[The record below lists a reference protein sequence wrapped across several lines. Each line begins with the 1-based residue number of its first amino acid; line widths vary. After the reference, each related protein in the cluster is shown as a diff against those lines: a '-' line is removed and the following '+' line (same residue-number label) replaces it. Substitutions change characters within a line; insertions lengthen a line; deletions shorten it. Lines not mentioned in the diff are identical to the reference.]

1 MSFGTH
7 SGQPFNPTDGTSNQI
22 STSELGRMI
31 FGNQLPGTS
40 QTPQQQV
47 DQSQQS
53 GGILKMRQPS
63 GPMPMPMPMP
73 GQQPGG
79 KSGGGMVP
87 GGKYMTGGPAVMPDQ
102 NMYGGGGAQD
112 QNIFNGQ

>member
-63 GPMPMPMPMP
+63 GPMPMP

-87 GGKYMTGGPAVMPDQ
+87 GGKYMTGGPAMTDQ
-102 NMYGGGGAQD
+102 NMYGGAQD
-112 QNIFNGQ
+112 QNMFNGQ